1 LDRAGLPKKAET
13 YYFFRIHNVDE
24 FRSRLIQLLPLI
36 TTTAQVMKDREKISR
51 HKKHG
56 PEGETLL
63 KMSGVNLAFSQKGLE
78 QVSGAASHLTE

>member
-36 TTTAQVMKDREKISR
+36 TTTAQVMKTERKLVDIRNMGQRER
-51 HKKHG
+51 RC
-56 PEGETLL
+56 
-63 KMSGVNLAFSQKGLE
+63 
-78 QVSGAASHLTE
+78 